1 MGTQKI
7 FGILEGGGVRGIAHA
22 GAYEAVSRTA
32 QFEFAGIAGT
42 SAGSIVAALIA
53 AGATPEFIKQL
64 LLSTDFREFLDPEC
78 RDVNIANAR
87 ALVEGLLNEGMLGR
101 AMTITFA
108 LFSND
113 SLVTR
118 LISGNG
124 IHSGAPFVAWFRGAL
139 QDCCGNAELRFRDI
153 AGKNLKV
160 IATNLTTRSLTVF
173 SSELTPD
180 LTLWEAVRASISIP
194 FFFKPFKIGAG
205 LCVDGGLLSNCPVW
219 VFDHERH
226 DFPSAPTVGFRLRE
240 ATPQPREPVG
250 FVDFI
255 TSFCETLWNTARDE
269 NDLLQNSGVPALI
282 TVNLLADGL
291 DWLAFDIYANKKQQI
306 YDDAVR
312 VTTEVLTRELR
323 PVAEASKAKGILKR
337 VAEEMLVV
345 SRMHGRFRKRGETGT
360 GLSRALR
367 RSL

>member
-7 FGILEGGGVRGIAHA
+7 FGVLEGGGVRGIAHA

-32 QFEFAGIAGT
+32 QCEFAGIAGT

-53 AGATPEFIKQL
+53 AGASPEFIKQL

-78 RDVNIANAR
+78 RDVNIATAR
-87 ALVEGLLNEGMLGR
+87 TLVEGLLNEGMLGR

-153 AGKNLKV
+153 AGKHLKV

-180 LTLWEAVRASISIP
+180 LTLWEAVRASISVP
-194 FFFKPFKIGAG
+194 FFFTPFKIGSG
-205 LCVDGGLLSNCPVW
+205 LFIDGGLLSNCPVW
-219 VFDHERH
+219 VFDDERH
-226 DFPSAPTVGFRLRE
+226 AFPSAPTVGFRLRE
-240 ATPQPREPVG
+240 PTPQPREPVS
-250 FVDFI
+250 FVDFVS
-255 TSFCETLWNTARDE
+255 SFCETLWNTARDE
-269 NDLLQNSGVPALI
+269 NDLRQNRDIPALI
-282 TVNLLADGL
+282 MINLLADEL
-291 DWLAFDIYANKKQQI
+291 DWLAFDIDGNTKQQI
-306 YDDAVR
+306 YDNAVR
-312 VTTEVLTRELR
+312 VTAEALSRELR
-323 PVAEASKAKGILKR
+323 PVAKASNGKGVFRR
-337 VAEEMLVV
+337 VAEEIFVV
-345 SRMHGRFRKRGETGT
+345 SRMNGRFRKRGETGT
-360 GLSRALR
+360 GLSRAA
-367 RSL
+367 